1 MEVSRL
7 TEKIK
12 EFNEAREWS
21 SYHDLRSV
29 TLALASEVGEIA
41 TLLRWKKG
49 KTKLSKKT
57 MKQIESEIADVY
69 IFLTILSYQLNINM
83 ESCVID
89 KLKINDKRFPVED
102 KVGFEDERE

>member
-1 MEVSRL
+1 MEVSEL

-12 EFNEAREWS
+12 YFNEVREWS
-21 SYHDLRSV
+21 LYHDPRSV
-29 TLALASEVGEIA
+29 TLALSREVGEIA

-57 MKQIESEIADVY
+57 IKQIESEIADVY
-69 IFLTILSYQLNINM
+69 IFLTILSYQLNIDM

-89 KLKINDKRFPVED
+89 KLKINNNRFPVED
-102 KVGFEDERE
+102 MVGFEDE